1 MSGLDNPSEM
11 LSSWENKSYKPH
23 ADLGYLGISTINL
36 GINLNSSIASKNGS
50 KTTYDQMISEGTAA
64 VGSKNR

>member
-36 GINLNSSIASKNGS
+36 NSSIASKNGS